1 MTPALASPLCSIEP
15 AMKNSELRAVLIN
28 PTPPRTPFMPL
39 RAHVLCAAVMCVSF
53 ITGAIVFSQSPR
65 DVILVGT
72 GCAGASSIAVAW
84 EEDAMPVCAAI
95 DAHNIPAR

>member
-1 MTPALASPLCSIEP
+1 MTLALASPPCSIEP
-15 AMKNSELRAVLIN
+15 IMTNLHPA
-28 PTPPRTPFMPL
+28 PRVPFMPL

-53 ITGAIVFSQSPR
+53 VTGAVVFSQSPR

-84 EEDAMPVCAAI
+84 EEDEMPVCAAI